1 MDTELCADLSVTHS
15 LLEHGEDVGAKLPFS
30 HENAPQIEAY

>member
-15 LLEHGEDVGAKLPFS
+15 LLEHGEDVGAKLRFIRVSQITFS
-30 HENAPQIEAY
+30 

>member
-1 MDTELCADLSVTHS
+1 MDTELCADLSVAYS
-15 LLEHGEDVGAKLPFS
+15 SLEHGEDASAKLPFS